1 MAMTYDQYQN
11 RRSWLVDT
19 AETPADK
26 KKLAGDLA
34 KLDAEWRAAKAAQA
48 AKGTQADHHVT
59 DNNSHTTPLKSQG
72 AIAEDTLKKDV
83 AAGKVTDLTKE
94 RQTIAKKTGVWPNGY
109 TN

>member
-26 KKLAGDLA
+26 KKLASDLA
-34 KLDAEWRAAKAAQA
+34 KLDAEYKASKA

-59 DNNSHTTPLKSQG
+59 DNNSHTQPVKPTGSLTGDAAVNEYQRQISPEGMKQSQDNIRK
-72 AIAEDTLKKDV
+72 ATDKKYP
-83 AAGKVTDLTKE
+83 GLY
-94 RQTIAKKTGVWPNGY
+94 KK
-109 TN
+109 

>member
-26 KKLAGDLA
+26 KKLASDLA
-34 KLDAEWRAAKAAQA
+34 KLDAQYKASKA
-48 AKGTQADHHVT
+48 AKGTQTDHHVT
-59 DNNSHTTPLKSQG
+59 DNNSHTQTVKPSVPLPPEG
-72 AIAEDTLKKDV
+72 AKRPMV
-83 AAGKVTDLTKE
+83 GTDKPA
-94 RQTIAKKTGVWPNGY
+94 AKKYGSKSWNNGY